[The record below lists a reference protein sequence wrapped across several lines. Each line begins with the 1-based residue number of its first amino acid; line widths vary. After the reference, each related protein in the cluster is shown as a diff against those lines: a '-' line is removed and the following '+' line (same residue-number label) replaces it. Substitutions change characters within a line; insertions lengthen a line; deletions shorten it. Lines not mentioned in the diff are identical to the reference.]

1 MFDLKLSPVLVGKTI
16 EDIQRN
22 RAVAERIGMPDSMV
36 RLAAAEH
43 DRKLLFTAIRKEM
56 RAQYLIRRNMFNLT
70 TSGKLTRIG
79 QDQAFHWVLGFCAA
93 MVALGYPDDLI
104 PTMTAFLASARD
116 ADDAMGLDRF
126 GNPKQEEAS

>member
-56 RAQYLIRRNMFNLT
+56 RAQYL
-70 TSGKLTRIG
+70 
-79 QDQAFHWVLGFCAA
+79 
-93 MVALGYPDDLI
+93 
-104 PTMTAFLASARD
+104 ASARD